1 LSYNEKIIRAAFNRY
16 ELIQTILKM
25 RKYSV
30 LIAAIVVNICLG
42 GIYAWSIFVPEL
54 VKNYG
59 YNTTQTQIVFGTII
73 CLLTFT
79 ILFTGRLENILGPRL
94 MIVICGLLI
103 FISYT
108 AAGHSGTNFFALWLG
123 YGVITGIAIG
133 FGYVCVLAVI
143 MRWFENRKGFA
154 CGMVVAGY
162 GFGAVILSFISQA
175 FLNRG
180 WDVMNIFK
188 IIGIIFGTA
197 ICICAIIIKNP
208 DGYSSKTIAATIK
221 YHHIIRKPRF
231 YILAITTGLGTFP
244 GLMILGNLKPMVLS
258 FGYKSSIAVLAI
270 SLISMGNA
278 FGRVAGGAMH
288 DRFKAS
294 TIKAVL
300 IMVSLSSLLLA
311 GDMGGGFVFLAVILF
326 AGVSYGGMIA
336 NIPSQVADEY
346 GHKNFGM
353 IYPIV
358 FLVHGITAVI
368 AAPLG
373 GYIYD
378 KYNTYQPAILI
389 AAGIGLICLMCFSF
403 AYRREQVLKV
413 KG

>member
-1 LSYNEKIIRAAFNRY
+1 
-16 ELIQTILKM
+16 M

-30 LIAAIVVNICLG
+30 LIAAILVNICLG

-54 VKNYG
+54 VKHYG
-59 YNTTQTQIVFGTII
+59 YNTTQTQIVFGTIV

-79 ILFTGRLENILGPRL
+79 MLFTGRLENILGPRL

-103 FISYT
+103 FTSYT
-108 AAGHSGTNFFALWLG
+108 AAGHSGTNFITLWLG

-133 FGYVCVLAVI
+133 FAYVCVLAVI

-162 GFGAVILSFISQA
+162 GFGAVILSFISQM

-180 WDVMNIFK
+180 WDVMSIFK
-188 IIGIIFGTA
+188 IIGIIFG
-197 ICICAIIIKNP
+197 IVILICAIIIKNP
-208 DGYSSKTIAATIK
+208 AGYSSKTVTATIK
-221 YHHIIRKPRF
+221 YRHIIRRPRF

-244 GLMILGNLKPMVLS
+244 GLMILGNLKPIAIS

-270 SLISMGNA
+270 SLIAIGNTI
-278 FGRVAGGAMH
+278 GRIAGGAMH

-294 TIKAVL
+294 TIKTIL
-300 IMVSLSSLLLA
+300 IMVSLSSLLLLA
-311 GDMGGGFVFLAVILF
+311 GDMTGWFVFLAVIMF
-326 AGVSYGGMIA
+326 AGISYGGMIV

-346 GHKNFGM
+346 GHENFGM
-353 IYPIV
+353 IYPVVI
-358 FLVHGITAVI
+358 LVHGITALF
-368 AAPLG
+368 AAPIG

-378 KYNTYQPAILI
+378 KYDTYQPAILI
-389 AAGIGLICLMCFSF
+389 AGGIGLICLACFSLV
-403 AYRREQVLKV
+403 YRRERVTK
-413 KG
+413 

>member
-1 LSYNEKIIRAAFNRY
+1 
-16 ELIQTILKM
+16 M
-25 RKYSV
+25 RKYYV
-30 LIAAIVVNICLG
+30 LIAAIFVNICLG
-42 GIYAWSIFVPEL
+42 GVYAWSIFVPEL

-59 YNTTQTQIVFGTII
+59 YNTTQTQIVFGTVV

-79 ILFTGRLENILGPRL
+79 ILFTGKLENKLGPRL
-94 MIVICGLLI
+94 MIIICGLLI

-108 AAGHSGTNFFALWLG
+108 AAGHSGTNFLALWLG

-162 GFGAVILSFISQA
+162 GFGAVILSFISQT
-175 FLNRG
+175 FLNMG
-180 WDVMNIFK
+180 WDVMNIFR
-188 IIGIIFGTA
+188 IIGIIFG
-197 ICICAIIIKNP
+197 IVIFICAIIIKNP
-208 DGYSSKTIAATIK
+208 DGYSRKTIVATIK
-221 YHHIIRKPRF
+221 YRHVIRRPRF

-244 GLMILGNLKPMVLS
+244 GLMILGNLKPIAIS

-270 SLISMGNA
+270 SLISIGNA
-278 FGRVAGGAMH
+278 FGRIAGGIMH

-294 TIKAVL
+294 TIKTVL
-300 IMVSLSSLLLA
+300 IMVSLSSLLLLA
-311 GDMGGGFVFLAVILF
+311 GDMAGGFVFLAVILF

-346 GHKNFGM
+346 GHENFGT

-358 FLVHGITAVI
+358 FLVHGITAII

-378 KYNTYQPAILI
+378 KYNTYQPAIWI
-389 AAGIGLICLMCFSF
+389 AACIGLVCLTCFSF
-403 AYRREQVLKV
+403 AYAGEWS
-413 KG
+413 